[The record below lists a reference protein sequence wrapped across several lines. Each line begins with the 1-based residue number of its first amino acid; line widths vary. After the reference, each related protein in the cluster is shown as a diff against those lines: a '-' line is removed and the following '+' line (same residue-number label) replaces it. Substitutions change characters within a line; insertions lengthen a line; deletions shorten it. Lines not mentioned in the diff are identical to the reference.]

1 MSRRVLLIEPN
12 YRNKYPPLGLMKLAT
27 YFRTVCHDDI
37 RFFKGKLKSLGAQ
50 LLLEKFFE
58 ADEEDLSLFRYN
70 EVAKPEKVFG
80 RYAEILQE
88 FIETGKYSCLED
100 VPHLRDSGFED
111 RLMHLRRRYK
121 REDYPKFDIVC
132 VNSLFT
138 FFWAETIETINYA
151 KKFLSKDGKIFVGG
165 VSATL
170 VPKDMRA
177 EVGEGVHIHCGLL
190 DKPNDLGKTGCV
202 CQSVYFLLPL

>member
-1 MSRRVLLIEPN
+1 MRRRVLLIEPN

-27 YFRTVCHDDI
+27 YFRRVCNDDI
-37 RFFKGKLKSLGAQ
+37 RFFKGKLKKLGAQ
-50 LLLEKFFE
+50 LLTEKFFE
-58 ADEEDLSLFRYN
+58 ADEEDLSLFRNY
-70 EVAKPEKVFG
+70 ELEEPEKVFG
-80 RYAEILQE
+80 RYSEILQE

-100 VPHLRDSGFED
+100 IPKLRDSGFED

-151 KKFLSKDGKIFVGG
+151 KKFLVKGG
-165 VSATL
+165 QNGLHLSICLLSSAAL
-170 VPKDMRA
+170 IYSAQRR
-177 EVGEGVHIHCGLL
+177 
-190 DKPNDLGKTGCV
+190 
-202 CQSVYFLLPL
+202 